1 MAKENGFLP
10 INKKEMRQR
19 GGSRQILFMFVEM
32 LM

>member
-10 INKKEMRQR
+10 INKKEMRER
-19 GGSRQILFMFVEM
+19 GWKQILFMFVEM